1 MDRDPDGTRLI
12 GDGAGDRLSDPPSR
26 IRGKL
31 IPLGIIKL
39 GYRLHQSQIALLNQI
54 EEEKSL
60 PDITLRNADDK
71 TQIRL
76 HKLPLRFFVAL
87 GHPFGKL
94 RLAFGIEQR
103 NTSDLLEVQLDGIVD
118 RKAFLREDFFHV
130 FRLIEIF
137 KIGFDLVT
145 EISDQIVVVEA
156 LGDID
161 PERIQR
167 LVELVDLIDIVIRI
181 AEHS

>member
-1 MDRDPDGTRLI
+1 MDRDSDGACLI
-12 GDGAGDRLSDPPSR
+12 GDGTGNRLSDPPSR

-54 EEEKSL
+54 EKEKPFS
-60 PDITLRNADDK
+60 DVTLRNADDK

-76 HKLPLRFFVAL
+76 HKLPLRLLISL
-87 GHPFGKL
+87 GHSFGKL
-94 RLAFGIEQR
+94 RLTFGIEQR
-103 NTSDLLEVQLDGIVD
+103 NASDLFEIQLHGIVD
-118 RKAFLREDFFHV
+118 CKAFLGKDFFHV

-137 KIGFDLVT
+137 KIGFDFIA
-145 EISDQIVVVEA
+145 EIPDQIVVVEA

-161 PERIQR
+161 PKRIQC
-167 LVELVDLIDIVIRI
+167 LVKLVDLIDIVIRI